1 LQAIDAGQT
10 DAGEWVTI
18 ESGDAQVARLG
29 QASAFQLWQPPNG
42 ESVSRTHARQPR
54 VRGVERRRV
63 RGGDG
68 AGNVAARLPD
78 AQLLCPQA
86 R

>member
-1 LQAIDAGQT
+1 LQAIDSGQT

-18 ESGDAQVARLG
+18 ESSDAQVARLG

-42 ESVSRTHARQPR
+42 ESVPRTHARQPS
-54 VRGVERRRV
+54 VRGVEGRRV

-68 AGNVAARLPD
+68 AGNVAAWLPD